1 MNLKMRFMKI
11 IKKDFSSESQNLY
24 HTKRTAL
31 YLDIQREVNKMIDFI
46 RYFIEDMVK
55 EAIEL
60 PCVVML
66 NILK

>member
-1 MNLKMRFMKI
+1 
-11 IKKDFSSESQNLY
+11 
-24 HTKRTAL
+24 
-31 YLDIQREVNKMIDFI
+31 MIDFI